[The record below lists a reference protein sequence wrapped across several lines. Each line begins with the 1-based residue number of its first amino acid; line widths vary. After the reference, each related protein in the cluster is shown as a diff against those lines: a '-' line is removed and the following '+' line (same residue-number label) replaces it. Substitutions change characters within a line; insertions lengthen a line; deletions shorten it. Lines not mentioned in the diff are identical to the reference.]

1 MQTVVEAQSK
11 KLMYMHWPTYQIRK
25 KGRDF
30 RKLSYVLQ
38 YIHLA
43 QNHWYVIISCY
54 AIYVVVPR

>member
-30 RKLSYVLQ
+30 RKKKLCIAVYSSRTKSLVCDY
-38 YIHLA
+38 
-43 QNHWYVIISCY
+43 Y
-54 AIYVVVPR
+54 AIYVVVPQ